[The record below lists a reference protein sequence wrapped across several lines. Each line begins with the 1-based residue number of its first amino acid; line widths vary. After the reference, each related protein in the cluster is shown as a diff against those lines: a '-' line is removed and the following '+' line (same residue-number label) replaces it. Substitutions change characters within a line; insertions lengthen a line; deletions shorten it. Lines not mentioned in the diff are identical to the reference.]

1 MNQRSSLATSSAF
14 GRQLSLVKPGM
25 LKRVREPRT
34 MALPAESLK
43 LLSFNIQAGIGTR
56 KFSEYITGSWKHLK
70 AARNNRRNIERI
82 AAVLQNYDLVAL
94 QEVDGGSYRSQF
106 NNQLV
111 HLANSGDFPF
121 WHQQLNRN
129 LGNWGQFSNG
139 LLSRLVP
146 YSVEDYRLPG
156 LPGRG
161 AFVAKYGNPELPL
174 VVVGVHLALGEKAR
188 NEQLAFLRDT
198 LNQYPYVIIMGD
210 FNCTH
215 EELLCSPISELNL
228 QLNPMEATYPS
239 WSPERHL
246 DHILVSEGL
255 KVSQQAVLDECLL
268 SDHLPVE
275 TEIWVPDEVRE
286 ASLVASL

>member
-1 MNQRSSLATSSAF
+1 MNKRASAAVNSVF
-14 GRQLSLVKPGM
+14 GRQLALVKPGE

-34 MALPAESLK
+34 TALPQESLK

-82 AAVLQNYDLVAL
+82 AQVIQEYDLVAL

-111 HLANSGDFPF
+111 HLANSGEFPF

-174 VVVGVHLALGEKAR
+174 VVVGVHLALSEKRR

-198 LNQYPYVIIMGD
+198 LKTYPYVIIMGD

-215 EELLCSPISELNL
+215 KELLCSPITELDL
-228 QLNPMEATYPS
+228 QVKPMEATYPS
-239 WSPERHL
+239 WSPEQSI
-246 DHILVSEGL
+246 DHILVSKGL
-255 KVSQQAVLDECLL
+255 KATQRAVLDDCLL

-275 TEIWVPDEVRE
+275 TKIWVPEDVRR
-286 ASLVASL
+286 ASQAANF

>member
-1 MNQRSSLATSSAF
+1 MRNHSSAQTQARPF
-14 GRQLSLVKPGM
+14 SLVKPGR
-25 LKRVREPRT
+25 LQRVREPRT
-34 MALPAESLK
+34 TALPAENLK

-70 AARNNRRNIERI
+70 AARNNRKNIERI
-82 AAVLQNYDLVAL
+82 AEVIQHYDLVAL
-94 QEVDGGSYRSQF
+94 QEVDGGSHRSQF
-106 NNQLV
+106 VNQIV
-111 HLANSGDFPF
+111 HLANRGEFPF

-161 AFVAKYGNPELPL
+161 AFIAKYGNPELPL
-174 VVVGVHLALGEKAR
+174 VVVGVHLALSEKRR
-188 NEQLAFLRDT
+188 NEQLAFLRDQLKT
-198 LNQYPYVIIMGD
+198 YPYVIIMGD

-215 EELLCSPISELNL
+215 DELICSPLSELDL
-228 QLNPMEATYPS
+228 QLNPVAPTYPS
-239 WSPERHL
+239 WSPVQPI
-246 DHILVSEGL
+246 DHILVSKGL
-255 KVSQQAVLDECLL
+255 RVAQKAVLDDCLL

-275 TEIWVPDEVRE
+275 TEIWVPEDVRRASE
-286 ASLVASL
+286 AANF